1 MLSWFSFRTRCHC
14 KSIKTNIVTRLDQ
27 IGGKVNDSFW
37 IFYFIYLKFIWSSI
51 KKKKKTLEKRSTM
64 CKDVLKKVKLYLTR
78 TWHFTWNYM
87 YTQFL
92 GEPQRCSS
100 LDVRLLHV
108 YLLLSA
114 IQLVLKSLLKVKS
127 LFYNAGPFEMTR
139 CYFFLIVR
147 PWGPFKRE
155 TSGLQTGRCHL
166 WCVLCIYWSNLHRS
180 GTN

>member
-1 MLSWFSFRTRCHC
+1 MILS
-14 KSIKTNIVTRLDQ
+14 
-27 IGGKVNDSFW
+27 G
-37 IFYFIYLKFIWSSI
+37 YFILFIENLSGVLL
-51 KKKKKTLEKRSTM
+51 TVLEKL
-64 CKDVLKKVKLYLTR
+64 LKKGLQFVKMYWRKVKLYLMC
-78 TWHFTWNYM
+78 TWHFTWNY
-87 YTQFL
+87 TKFL

-100 LDVRLLHV
+100 LDVRLLHI

-139 CYFFLIVR
+139 FSFFLIAR
-147 PWGPFKRE
+147 PWRPFKRE

-166 WCVLCIYWSNLHRS
+166 WFVLCIYWSNLHRS